1 MLHNLVTGLTT
12 LGAASAI
19 GYLIAGTLL
28 GVFIGVIPGLGGSV
42 VLSIVLS
49 FAYHIPLTGT
59 LCLFLGAHAGSYFS
73 ASVTSILLN
82 APAHPEAFPVTFDG
96 FPMARKG
103 QAGRALGISAASTC
117 IGGLVGCAV
126 LVGFIQIINNLGNFF
141 HPPEYVALVLLAMI
155 LVGTLGSNSVAKPL
169 ISAGLGIM
177 VASIG
182 PSLITG
188 QYRFTFN
195 QVGLYGG
202 ASLVAVALGLFAVP
216 QMIMVFGTGTSASRQ
231 DMTGRE
237 IEAADQVELEKGF
250 GRQVLAGVADT
261 FRHRL
266 LLLQSGLVGS
276 LVGIV
281 PGIGGFAANFMSY
294 GIAQQTQR
302 KQRAN
307 FGTGIAE
314 GIIAPEGSS
323 LAKEAGSLVPII
335 GLGIPGSVGGSLFIA
350 ALTIKGIQ
358 TGFGFST
365 HYPTLPYEMV
375 WILAIAGILGTVVGV
390 LIAPVLAK
398 VTGVPGPILMPFIL
412 SLAVLGPFLAN
423 VEFFAVYE
431 VLIFGVVGLVLRRL
445 RYSLASFVIG
455 VVLGPTFETNVYLT
469 HNVYPGFS
477 FLSAQPAADAI
488 FAIAIAVLVL
498 KVVQIRREN
507 ARETEAL
514 TKSLAQVADPA
525 QRAAAVRRAKILA
538 VRYPLLNLILTVAAL
553 ALALFCIF
561 YASANYD
568 LATKLMPIIGGLLVA
583 VPAVLQLPRD
593 IQRYLLFRRE
603 RGKTGP
609 DAFPPPAGP
618 ALDAEPT
625 LDDGSPREDAPA
637 PVSVLSAVAGGP
649 ASLGAAVMPV
659 PAAVATATLEPG
671 QLPAITEN
679 AWGRAGQFTRE
690 FAAYLWLI
698 GLVLGA
704 YLVGFT
710 WAIGAFVLLYG
721 LTCTRRYLPSVLW
734 RTVFSVVGAVVMA
747 FVVYEALKFA
757 HVAYIPRINL

>member
-1 MLHNLVTGLTT
+1 MLHNFVLGLTT
-12 LGAASAI
+12 LGAVSAI
-19 GYLIAGTLL
+19 GYLVAGTML
-28 GVFIGVIPGLGGSV
+28 GVFIGVVPGLGGSV

-237 IEAADQVELEKGF
+237 IEAAPQVELERGF
-250 GRQVLAGVADT
+250 ARQVLAGVAET
-261 FRHRL
+261 FRHRIL
-266 LLLQSGLVGS
+266 LIQSGLIGS
-276 LVGIV
+276 LVGVV

-350 ALTIKGIQ
+350 ALTIKGVQ

-365 HYPTLPYEMV
+365 QYPTLPYEMV

-390 LIAPVLAK
+390 IIAPVLAK

-431 VLIFGVVGLVLRRL
+431 VLVFGVIGLVLRRL

-455 VVLGPTFETNVYLT
+455 VVLGPTFESNVYLT
-469 HNVYPGFS
+469 HNVYQGFS
-477 FLSAQPAADAI
+477 FLTAQPAADAI
-488 FAIAIAVLVL
+488 FAIAILVLVL
-498 KVVQIRREN
+498 KVVQIRRER
-507 ARETEAL
+507 ASQTADMEE
-514 TKSLAQVADPA
+514 SLAQVTDPA
-525 QRAAAVRRAKILA
+525 ERAAAVRRARILA
-538 VRYPLLNLILTVAAL
+538 VPYPLLNLILTAVAA
-553 ALALFCIF
+553 AVALFCII
-561 YASANYD
+561 YASENYD
-568 LATKLMPIIGGLLVA
+568 LATKLMPVIGGLLVA
-583 VPAVLQLPRD
+583 VPAILQLPRD

-603 RGKTGP
+603 RDKAGP
-609 DAFPPPAGP
+609 DLPPPAVEGLS
-618 ALDAEPT
+618 AGRS
-625 LDDGSPREDAPA
+625 LDDGSPGGDAPA
-637 PVSVLSAVAGGP
+637 PISVLSAVTGGP
-649 ASLGAAVMPV
+649 ASMQAAVMPV
-659 PAAVATATLEPG
+659 SAPAAVTTLERG

-679 AWGRAGQFTRE
+679 AWGRTGQFTRE
-690 FAAYLWLI
+690 FAAFLWLI
-698 GLVLGA
+698 GLVLAA
-704 YLVGFT
+704 YLVGFV

-721 LTCTRRYLPSVLW
+721 LTCTRRYLPSVFW

-747 FVVYEALKFA
+747 FVAYEALKFA
-757 HVAYIPRINL
+757 HVAYLPRIKF

>member
-1 MLHNLVTGLTT
+1 MLHNFVTGLTM
-12 LGAASAI
+12 LGAVSAI
-19 GYLIAGTLL
+19 GYLVAGTLL

-96 FPMARKG
+96 FPMAQKG

-126 LVGFIQIINNLGNFF
+126 LVGFIQIINGLGTFF

-188 QYRFTFN
+188 QYRFTFG

-202 ASLVAVALGLFAVP
+202 ASLVAVALGCFAVP
-216 QMIMVFGTGTSASRQ
+216 QMIMVFGTGTTASRQ
-231 DMTGRE
+231 DMTGRD
-237 IEAADQVELEKGF
+237 IAAADQVELQKGF

-261 FRHRL
+261 FRHKIL
-266 LLLQSGLVGS
+266 LVQSGLVGS
-276 LVGIV
+276 LIGIV

-294 GIAQQTQR
+294 GIAQQTSR
-302 KQRAN
+302 KQRGN

-358 TGFGFST
+358 TGFGFSA

-375 WILAIAGILGTVVGV
+375 WILAIAGVLGTVVGV
-390 LIAPVLAK
+390 IIAPLLAK

-412 SLAVLGPFLAN
+412 ALAVLGPFLAN

-431 VLIFGVVGLVLRRL
+431 VLVFGLLGLVLRRL

-469 HNVYPGFS
+469 HNVYSGFS
-477 FLSAQPAADAI
+477 FLTAQPAADAI
-488 FAIAIAVLVL
+488 FAVAILVLVL
-498 KVVQIRREN
+498 KVVQIRRER
-507 ARETEAL
+507 ARETLAL
-514 TKSLAQVADPA
+514 EESLAYLPDPA
-525 QRAAAVRRAKILA
+525 ERAAAVRRQRILA
-538 VRYPLLNLILTVAAL
+538 VRYPLLNLVLTVVVGAIAV
-553 ALALFCIF
+553 FCIV
-561 YASANYD
+561 YASEQYD
-568 LATKLMPIIGGLLVA
+568 LATKLMPVIGGLLVA
-583 VPAVLQLPRD
+583 VPAALQLPRD

-603 RGKTGP
+603 RERAGRPGAPDGP
-609 DAFPPPAGP
+609 GLAPEAGGSPVAVPAGP
-618 ALDAEPT
+618 L
-625 LDDGSPREDAPA
+625 
-637 PVSVLSAVAGGP
+637 SVLTAVTSGP
-649 ASLGAAVMPV
+649 ASVQAAVMPV
-659 PAAVATATLEPG
+659 TAAAPEPADPLR
-671 QLPAITEN
+671 QPAIVEN
-679 AWGRAGQFTRE
+679 AWGRTGQFTRE
-690 FAAYLWLI
+690 FGGYLWLL
-698 GLVLGA
+698 GLVIAA
-704 YLVGFT
+704 YLVGFVG
-710 WAIGAFVLLYG
+710 AIGAFVLLYG
-721 LTCTRRYLPSVLW
+721 LTCTKRYLPSVVW
-734 RTVFSVVGAVVMA
+734 RVTFSVLGAVVMA
-747 FVVYEALKFA
+747 LVAYEALKFA
-757 HVAYIPRINL
+757 HVAYIPRIQF

>member
-1 MLHNLVTGLTT
+1 MLHNFVLGLTT
-12 LGAASAI
+12 LGAVSAI
-19 GYLIAGTLL
+19 GYLVAGTLL
-28 GVFIGVIPGLGGSV
+28 GVFIGVVPGLGGSV

-117 IGGLVGCAV
+117 IGGLIGCAV
-126 LVGFIQIINNLGNFF
+126 LVGFIQIVNNLGDFF

-202 ASLVAVALGLFAVP
+202 ASLVAVALGCFAVP
-216 QMIMVFGTGTSASRQ
+216 QMIMVFGTGTTASRQ
-231 DMTGRE
+231 DMTGQD
-237 IEAADQVELEKGF
+237 IEVSDTVELQKGF

-261 FRHRL
+261 FRHKL
-266 LLLQSGLVGS
+266 LLLQSGLIGALIGV
-276 LVGIV
+276 V

-294 GIAQQTQR
+294 GIAQQTSR
-302 KQRAN
+302 KYRGK
-307 FGTGIAE
+307 FGTGIAA

-390 LIAPVLAK
+390 IIAPVLAK
-398 VTGVPGPILMPFIL
+398 VTRVPGPILMPFIL
-412 SLAVLGPFLAN
+412 ALAVLGPFLAN

-431 VLIFGVVGLVLRRL
+431 VLVFGVLGLVLRRL

-469 HNVYPGFS
+469 HSVYPGFS
-477 FLSAQPAADAI
+477 FLTARPAADAI
-488 FAIAIAVLVL
+488 FVVAILVLVL
-498 KVVQIRREN
+498 KVVQIRRER
-507 ARETEAL
+507 ARETAAL
-514 TKSLAQVADPA
+514 EESLAGVADPA
-525 QRAAAVRRAKILA
+525 ERGAAVRRARILS
-538 VRYPLLNLILTVAAL
+538 VRYPLLNLILTVVVAAI
-553 ALALFCIF
+553 ALFCII
-561 YASANYD
+561 YSSENYD
-568 LATKLMPIIGGLLVA
+568 LATKLMPIIGGLLVGI
-583 VPAVLQLPRD
+583 PAILQLPRD

-603 RGKTGP
+603 RAKGGMGLP
-609 DAFPPPAGP
+609 VPVEEPAPGG
-618 ALDAEPT
+618 
-625 LDDGSPREDAPA
+625 GSPREAAPA
-637 PVSVLSAVAGGP
+637 PVSVLSAVTSGP
-649 ASLGAAVMPV
+649 ASLQAAVIPV
-659 PAAVATATLEPG
+659 PSATAEAEPRTG
-671 QLPAITEN
+671 QLPAIIEN

-690 FAAYLWLI
+690 FAAYLWLV
-698 GLVLGA
+698 GLVIA
-704 YLVGFT
+704 ANLVGFV
-710 WAIGAFVLLYG
+710 WATGAFCLLYG
-721 LTCTRRYLPSVLW
+721 LTCTKRYLPSVVW
-734 RTVFSVVGAVVMA
+734 RTVFSVLSAVVMA
-747 FVVYEALKFA
+747 FIAYEALKFA
-757 HVAYIPRINL
+757 HVAYLPRIQL